1 MAIHPLIQRVI
12 GLSYHRG
19 HGELPQKSVSEVR
32 QYYLR
37 HTFAELKEKTFEE
50 IEVSTGVTCRI
61 HRPDITCKLLPTV
74 IYLRASAF
82 VLGSINDTD
91 AFCQALSQ
99 YAGCIVVA
107 IEPRLAPEYK
117 FPTQL
122 HDCIEAIRYLV
133 NHHQSLSINPKQLAI
148 WGESSG
154 GNLAASLSHQLN
166 KEQSDFFQQQVL
178 FYPMLDYT
186 RTVYPSKQ
194 QYSHGYLMDLSFMN
208 WLMDHYVT
216 SISYFEDE
224 RVSPILA
231 HSFDHLPRTLLIG
244 AQYDPMRDEGQA
256 YFEHLQKSDVPSMAL
271 FLQGM
276 IHGFLTYANKVESAY
291 WAREYAASYLKENFI

>member
-32 QYYLR
+32 QYYRR
-37 HTFAELKEKTFEE
+37 HNFAELKEKTFEE
-50 IEVSTGVTCRI
+50 IEISAGVICRI
-61 HRPDITCKLLPTV
+61 HRPDIRLKLLPTV

-99 YAGCIVVA
+99 YAGSIVVA

-122 HDCIEAIRYLV
+122 HDCIDVILYLV
-133 NHHQSLSINPKQLAI
+133 NHHQSLRIDPKQIAI

-154 GNLAASLSHQLN
+154 GNLAASLSHYLN
-166 KEQSDFFQQQVL
+166 QEQKKFIQQQVL

-186 RTVYPSKQ
+186 STVYPSKQ
-194 QYSHGYLMDLSFMN
+194 QYSDGYLMDRSFMN

-216 SISYFEDE
+216 SRSYFEDE

-231 HSFDHLPRTLLIG
+231 NTFTHLPRTLLIG
-244 AQYDPMRDEGQA
+244 AQYDPMRDEGQT
-256 YFEHLQKSDVPSMAL
+256 YFQHLIKSQVPAMAL

-276 IHGFLTYANKVESAY
+276 IHGFLTYANKVEPARF
-291 WAREYAASYLKENFI
+291 AREYAASYLKEHFV